1 MDRQQF
7 SGLPANAPAEPKTEF
22 VNATRDVR
30 WLMGRSGWIRLPPVG
45 RGAGEDGLA
54 AAALRVL
61 QRGEPPNHRLLHKQ
75 DLSVPFLS
83 SGEYFQ
89 PNYVD
94 TFQDL
99 ELGNDSQGVDLEEA
113 CPNSHRDG
121 QAGTGRTWKEL
132 TPGSRCG
139 VTLMENFKQRLF

>member
-1 MDRQQF
+1 MTT
-7 SGLPANAPAEPKTEF
+7 NVPAEPKTEF

-30 WLMGRSGWIRLPPVG
+30 WLVGRSGRIRLPPLG
-45 RGAGEDGLA
+45 RGAGEDGLV

-61 QRGEPPNHRLLHKQ
+61 QRGEPPSHRLLHKQ
-75 DLSVPFLS
+75 ELSVPFPS
-83 SGEYFQ
+83 AGEYFQ

-94 TFQDL
+94 TFQDFV
-99 ELGNDSQGVDLEEA
+99 LGNDPQGVDQDEA
-113 CPNSHRDG
+113 CPNSHRDR

-139 VTLMENFKQRLF
+139 VTLMENLKQRLF